1 MRANGVRLYY
11 EEHGQGAPI
20 LCIHGTSSSAM
31 VWREAAIDTLG
42 GLGRV
47 ITYDRRGCTR
57 SERPEPY
64 ATSVVQHAEDA
75 AALIDVL
82 DAAPAVVIGRSYGG
96 ETALEL
102 ALRRPGKVRALVLLE
117 AAALALDTEA
127 MEWADDLRRAVEEAS
142 ARDPGSVAEAFLRRV
157 LGDEAW
163 EGFPVALREM
173 FAANSPAVLAE
184 FRGPSLEATAEDLS
198 RVGVPTLLV
207 TGSDSPPAFRRVT
220 DRIAAAIPAP
230 GSPSCLADISS
241 TRVAPR
247 SSPSCRRCW
256 RPEPGRRLAGRA
268 ATVTARTS

>member
-75 AALIDVL
+75 AALIDAL

-157 LGDEAW
+157 LGDETW

-220 DRIAAAIPAP
+220 DRIAAAIPGARVAIVPGGHFIDP
-230 GSPSCLADISS
+230 GSPEVVAFVQEVLA
-241 TRVAPR
+241 A
-247 SSPSCRRCW
+247 
-256 RPEPGRRLAGRA
+256 
-268 ATVTARTS
+268 